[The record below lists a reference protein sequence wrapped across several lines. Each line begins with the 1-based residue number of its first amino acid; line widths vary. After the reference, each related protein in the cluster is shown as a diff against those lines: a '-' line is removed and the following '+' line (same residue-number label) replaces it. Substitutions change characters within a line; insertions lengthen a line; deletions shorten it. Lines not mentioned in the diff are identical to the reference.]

1 MLTRLQCP
9 SCNAPLTYGGTDPT
23 IQCPYCDNT
32 VVVPMALRSAPLSPP
47 SRRTIDF
54 SQLDST
60 EQAAAMRAIKAIET
74 LVQRGD
80 TIEAI
85 KLYRTTFGTDL
96 MDAKRAIDAVAGGR
110 HLTPPTNTPPTNT
123 PPPAPYAG
131 SGYDL
136 HKPASQR
143 SNCLAAAIIALLLLI
158 IGGVLAIVFLPSPT
172 VASIVEEMTTALMQQ
187 TDGVAIPTEMQQ
199 PAADLTG
206 TPAVLSGR
214 FGAAGIGPGK
224 FEDAR
229 AIAVDNAG
237 YIYVGDYATGR
248 IQVFDHD
255 GAFQT
260 QWKWGADDFYV
271 DQFAADRSGMLY
283 VPYKGELGIYE
294 GMTGASAGTLPPLGS
309 RWPVGGYSDSVA
321 IGADG
326 AIYAVWDGEVV
337 RMNRAGEVT
346 LRIANAIEAA
356 MGEPE
361 TTTKIAVDGLGNIY
375 ALGISQ
381 DVLVKFDRSGVFVD
395 RVAVANRSS
404 DEAASK
410 LRAATA
416 LAVDSRGWVYVAD
429 LFGIK
434 IYDADGQYRAT
445 LDIPSVAFGLAIDD
459 QDVLSI
465 AARTEVL
472 RYQLQP

>member
-1 MLTRLQCP
+1 
-9 SCNAPLTYGGTDPT
+9 
-23 IQCPYCDNT
+23 
-32 VVVPMALRSAPLSPP
+32 
-47 SRRTIDF
+47 
-54 SQLDST
+54 
-60 EQAAAMRAIKAIET
+60 
-74 LVQRGD
+74 
-80 TIEAI
+80 
-85 KLYRTTFGTDL
+85 
-96 MDAKRAIDAVAGGR
+96 
-110 HLTPPTNTPPTNT
+110 
-123 PPPAPYAG
+123 
-131 SGYDL
+131 
-136 HKPASQR
+136 
-143 SNCLAAAIIALLLLI
+143 
-158 IGGVLAIVFLPSPT
+158 
-172 VASIVEEMTTALMQQ
+172 
-187 TDGVAIPTEMQQ
+187 
-199 PAADLTG
+199 
-206 TPAVLSGR
+206 
-214 FGAAGIGPGK
+214 
-224 FEDAR
+224 
-229 AIAVDNAG
+229 
-237 YIYVGDYATGR
+237 
-248 IQVFDHD
+248 
-255 GAFQT
+255 
-260 QWKWGADDFYV
+260 
-271 DQFAADRSGMLY
+271 
-283 VPYKGELGIYE
+283 
-294 GMTGASAGTLPPLGS
+294 
-309 RWPVGGYSDSVA
+309 VGGYSDSVA